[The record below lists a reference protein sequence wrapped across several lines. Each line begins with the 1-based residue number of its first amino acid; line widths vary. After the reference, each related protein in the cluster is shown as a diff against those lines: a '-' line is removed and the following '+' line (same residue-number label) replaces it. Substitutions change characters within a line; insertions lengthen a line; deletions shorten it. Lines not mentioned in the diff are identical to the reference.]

1 MATAKTAPV
10 TVPPLRVEPAYSDR
24 DAVWRTVR
32 DHAPYPMMVAGAG
45 YGEMMQFAPLEPWF
59 RTSWAADGN
68 RVDESIRVLLMIRA
82 SSMGPESSSEPRS
95 FGPSHSS

>member
-24 DAVWRTVR
+24 DAVWRTVV

-45 YGEMMQFAPLEPWF
+45 YG
-59 RTSWAADGN
+59 
-68 RVDESIRVLLMIRA
+68 
-82 SSMGPESSSEPRS
+82 
-95 FGPSHSS
+95 